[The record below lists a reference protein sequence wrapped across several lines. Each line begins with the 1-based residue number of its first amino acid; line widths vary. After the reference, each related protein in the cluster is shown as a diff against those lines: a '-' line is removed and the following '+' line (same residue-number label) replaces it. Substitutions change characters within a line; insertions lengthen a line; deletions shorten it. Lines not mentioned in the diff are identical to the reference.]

1 MNKVTICGVDTSS
14 LPKLSRSESDDL
26 LERIEKGDELYAT
39 LTVAGSTMVE
49 LKKVE
54 ASSIEEIM
62 RKLRKTASRYTGLA
76 KVHIRNRTR
85 GWAIQK
91 AMFASNPLPP
101 QYTCDNTGQYALQF

>member
-1 MNKVTICGVDTSS
+1 MGNKHAHTTATFV
-14 LPKLSRSESDDL
+14 SERRQNTMRI
-26 LERIEKGDELYAT
+26 ENGRIEKGDELYAT

-91 AMFASNPLPP
+91 AMFASNPLQP